1 MTKIVIEVDDIN
13 GAVNELFSVVQSA
26 AGGSGFA
33 VMPAST
39 FSAVSG
45 LREAGEKH
53 GAIYS
58 EHAPLATDAF
68 TGNVKSSAKVLKVC
82 LDNTVMA
89 DDSIAGIVNAVGLS
103 GTPGLSGLGSN
114 LGMSSAAAVAK
125 SYKTQPF
132 NNSSVYAS
140 TDGSFESLVSNIL
153 TTNTAIP
160 SGLASNW
167 TSNAQRIYEMVE
179 AIAPAIASLE
189 SSAETEFVA
198 QAIARLQ
205 LIQAAGS
212 EYAANSAALA
222 GNNTGLAALASSSQ
236 LMAAAAQAAALAAEA
251 VSPAAVKAVKEAFVS
266 SYPMYVNSYLPAT
279 NPTFVKLLPDLTDV
293 TGSDFSISG
302 PPSPTAPEFADAPMP
317 AGLASIFANNGYT
330 DLANAR
336 GPQDVLQQFG
346 KPNPDMLNAIAS
358 GATPTQVASA
368 QAPTLPPPSAL
379 NAPAAN
385 VAPGAGL
392 HGGLASGAGGLGGAT
407 TSAASAAGSGVGAG
421 QGAFGGM
428 PMGGAGGGGRHRA
441 GSMHQQAPGFGSSA
455 GFGSPAGAGAGSPAS
470 AASGA
475 GFGSNAGL
483 AGGGAGGFAGRPG
496 AGSAGGF
503 GGQTSAASA
512 AGSATGNTA
521 GQQGQRSGFMGAPMS
536 QGRGKDD
543 KKQRP
548 KAVTSA
554 VEREGNIHALLGDAP
569 LVNPGVIGFNVR
581 GR

>member
-236 LMAAAAQAAALAAEA
+236 LMAAAAQAAAIAAEA

-302 PPSPTAPEFADAPMP
+302 PPAPTAPEFGDAPMP

-368 QAPTLPPPSAL
+368 QAPTLPPPGAL

-392 HGGLASGAGGLGGAT
+392 HGGLASGAGGLGGAAT
-407 TSAASAAGSGVGAG
+407 NAASAAGSGVGAG

-441 GSMHQQAPGFGSSA
+441 GSLHQQAPGFGSSA
-455 GFGSPAGAGAGSPAS
+455 GAGAGSPTAS
-470 AASGA
+470 

-496 AGSAGGF
+496 AGSTGSFGSSAGAAGAS
-503 GGQTSAASA
+503 GSAA
-512 AGSATGNTA
+512 NTA
-521 GQQGQRSGFMGAPMS
+521 GQQGQRGGFMGAPMS

>member
-1 MTKIVIEVDDIN
+1 MKINIEVN
-13 GAVNELFSVVQSA
+13 EVEEAVNALLSSVMNAGKSA
-26 AGGSGFA
+26 VSVYSSA
-33 VMPAST
+33 AST

-236 LMAAAAQAAALAAEA
+236 LMAAAAQAAAIAAEA

-368 QAPTLPPPSAL
+368 QAPTLPPPGAL

-392 HGGLASGAGGLGGAT
+392 HGGLASGAGGLSGAT
-407 TSAASAAGSGVGAG
+407 TGAASAAGSGVGAG

-441 GSMHQQAPGFGSSA
+441 GSLHQQTPGFGSSA
-455 GFGSPAGAGAGSPAS
+455 GAGAGSAT
-470 AASGA
+470 
-475 GFGSNAGL
+475 GFGSNPGL

-496 AGSAGGF
+496 TGSTGGF
-503 GGQTSAASA
+503 GGQPGAAGA
-512 AGSATGNTA
+512 TGSATNTA
-521 GQQGQRSGFMGAPMS
+521 GQQGQRGGFMGAPMS
-536 QGRGKDD
+536 QGRGNND

-581 GR
+581 GQ

>member
-1 MTKIVIEVDDIN
+1 MTKILIEVDDVNSAVRDLLAVAQGGNRAIGGRAVGG
-13 GAVNELFSVVQSA
+13 GA
-26 AGGSGFA
+26 
-33 VMPAST
+33 T

-132 NNSSVYAS
+132 SNSAVYAS

-236 LMAAAAQAAALAAEA
+236 LMAAAAQAAAIAAEA

-302 PPSPTAPEFADAPMP
+302 PPAPTAPEFADAPMP

-368 QAPTLPPPSAL
+368 QAPTLPPPGAL

-392 HGGLASGAGGLGGAT
+392 HGGLASGAGGLSGAT
-407 TSAASAAGSGVGAG
+407 TGAASAAGSGVGAG

-441 GSMHQQAPGFGSSA
+441 GSLNQQAPGFGSSA
-455 GFGSPAGAGAGSPAS
+455 GAGAGSPTAS
-470 AASGA
+470 

-496 AGSAGGF
+496 AGSTGGF
-503 GGQTSAASA
+503 GGQNSA
-512 AGSATGNTA
+512 AGATGSAANTA
-521 GQQGQRSGFMGAPMS
+521 GQQGQRGGFMGAPMS

-548 KAVTSA
+548 RAVTSA

-581 GR
+581 GQ